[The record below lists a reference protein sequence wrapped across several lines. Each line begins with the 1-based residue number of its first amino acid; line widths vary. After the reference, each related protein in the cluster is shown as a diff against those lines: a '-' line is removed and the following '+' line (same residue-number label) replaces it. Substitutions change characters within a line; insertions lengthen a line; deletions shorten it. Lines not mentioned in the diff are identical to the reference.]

1 MSLQDAGAPAET
13 AGGPG
18 RVIFGLR
25 PVEEL
30 CRARP
35 RDVAVVYVAE
45 GLKGADVQRLVAVAK
60 DRGISV
66 EPRPRALVA
75 DLAGK
80 GAHQGVVAIA
90 GPYPYVPVPVM
101 LEAARQAAQPPLLMW
116 LDGLTDPQNVGAIV
130 RSAEVFGAHG
140 VAIPDH
146 NAAPITA
153 GAIKA
158 SAGATERMRIARV
171 HNFLGSL
178 DKLRESGVKV
188 WGTGVEAEGL
198 EIFEADFTGPTAF
211 VMGSEGRGLREA
223 VARRCDGIV
232 RIPMAGQIASLNA
245 SAAAAIVLYEA
256 MRQRRAR

>member
-1 MSLQDAGAPAET
+1 MDDPDRGQEAEDAG
-13 AGGPG
+13 
-18 RVIFGLR
+18 RIVFGVR

-35 RDVAVVYVAE
+35 RDVSVVYVADGVRTPE
-45 GLKGADVQRLVAVAK
+45 LQRLVAVAK
-60 DRGISV
+60 DRGIAV

-80 GAHQGVVAIA
+80 GSHQGVVAVA
-90 GPYPYVPVPVM
+90 GAYPYTPVPVM
-101 LEAARQAAQPPLLMW
+101 LDAAQRAGQVPLLVL
-116 LDGLTDPQNVGAIV
+116 LDGVTDPQNLGAIV

-146 NAAPITA
+146 KAAPITA

-171 HNFLGSL
+171 HNFLGSI
-178 DKLRESGVKV
+178 DKLRESGVRV
-188 WGTGVEAEGL
+188 WGTGAESAGVEL
-198 EIFEADFTGPTAF
+198 WDADLSGPTAF
-211 VMGSEGRGLREA
+211 VVGSEGRGMREA
-223 VARRCDGIV
+223 VIRRCDGV
-232 RIPMAGQIASLNA
+232 LRIPMVGQIASLNA

-256 MRQRRAR
+256 ARQRRTAAQG